1 MLIFDGVC
9 GKLLG
14 EQKQEEELKKQ
25 QRELERQQRKAKAG
39 AVDYVPAWWFLSLK
53 SLLAMCF

>member
-1 MLIFDGVC
+1 MRKRAMLIFDGVC

-14 EQKQEEELKKQ
+14 EQKQNEELKKQ

-39 AVDYVPAWWFLSLK
+39 AVDYVRTA
-53 SLLAMCF
+53 